1 MSLPTGNACC
11 SSRAVRPPLT
21 RQSVF
26 GVAAIVRR
34 HRAARR
40 NPARAVQSAKPGW
53 SARAIKSFSMAEL
66 EARKLK
72 YPTTGTEALL
82 MGILTEGE
90 ASTARPQVNR
100 ITLPSCRFVAG
111 TSNASRYLRQHG
123 IGLFSVREET
133 IKLLGKADMYFFS
146 PEHPPLTEPAQR
158 ALDWAIE
165 EKTRQSG
172 ESGEVLAEHM
182 LLGIWAQA
190 DSAGHQ
196 VLAAIGFSDALAK
209 ELNDSL
215 HTTATAAA
223 AA

>member
-1 MSLPTGNACC
+1 MRCRRAQLRSIGVLLQEDGGHGKRWAVC
-11 SSRAVRPPLT
+11 SSALPAVA
-21 RQSVF
+21 V
-26 GVAAIVRR
+26 V
-34 HRAARR
+34 ARR
-40 NPARAVQSAKPGW
+40 W

-90 ASTARPQVNR
+90 ASAARP
-100 ITLPSCRFVAG
+100 C

-123 IGLFSVREET
+123 IGLFSVRDET

-196 VLAAIGFSDALAK
+196 VLAALGFSDALAK
-209 ELNDSL
+209 ELSDSL